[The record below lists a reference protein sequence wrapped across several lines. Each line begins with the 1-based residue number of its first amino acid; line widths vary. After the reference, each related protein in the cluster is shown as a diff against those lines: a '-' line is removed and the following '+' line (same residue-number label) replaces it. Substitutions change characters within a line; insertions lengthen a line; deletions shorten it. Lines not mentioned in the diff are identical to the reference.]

1 MLRDIIRPMTALGM
15 MSGTSIDGVDAALI
29 ITDGIDVYET
39 GASITRSYNE
49 DLREKIRAILCLE
62 FTEHKEQILE
72 VEREVTLFHAEVAK
86 NLLENSCLEAIDL
99 DVIGFHGHTI
109 LHKPHE
115 RKTHQIG
122 DGQLL
127 ADELGIEVVN
137 RFRNVDIACGGQGA
151 PLVPVFHE
159 AMTRKVERPIAV
171 LNIGGVANFT
181 FIGENGELLAFDT
194 GPGNAMIDDWVK
206 KTTDSLMDYDGNCAV
221 RGTINQKILNKMMSH
236 EYFLKSP
243 PKSLDRND
251 FMRYMADLEGMSAED
266 GAATLTAFTA
276 EAVAISVE
284 KYFPKPVKQII
295 VSGGGA
301 KNPTLIRML
310 RQKIPIDIV
319 KATSL
324 NWNGDVFEAQAFA
337 FLAVRSVFGLPISF
351 ASTTGV
357 PHATSGGTRFF
368 PKNVLT
374 ALK

>member
-1 MLRDIIRPMTALGM
+1 MEVIRPMTALGM

-29 ITDGIDVYET
+29 ITDGIDIYET
-39 GASITRSYNE
+39 GLAITRHYE
-49 DLREKIRAILCLE
+49 ETLREKIRAILCLDAN
-62 FTEHKEQILE
+62 EHKDKIAE

-86 NLLENSCLEAIDL
+86 NLLENSCLEPVDI

-109 LHKPHE
+109 FHKPAE
-115 RKTHQIG
+115 KKTHQIG

-127 ADELGIEVVN
+127 ANELGVDVVN
-137 RFRNVDIACGGQGA
+137 RFRNVDVACGGQGA

-159 AMTRKVERPIAV
+159 AMTRNLERPIAV

-181 FIGENGELLAFDT
+181 WIGENGELLAFDT
-194 GPGNAMIDDWVK
+194 GTGNAMIDDWIK
-206 KTTDSLMDYDGNCAV
+206 KTTGSSMDYDGNFAV
-221 RGTINQKILNKMMSH
+221 KGEINQKVLNKMMLN
-236 EYFLKSP
+236 EYFSKAP

-251 FMRYMADLEGMSAED
+251 FMKYMADIESMSPED

-276 EAVAISVE
+276 EAVATAVQ
-284 KYFPKPVKQII
+284 KHFPKPVKQII

-301 KNPTLIRML
+301 RNPTLMRML
-310 RQKIPIDIV
+310 RQRIPVDIV

-324 NWNGDVFEAQAFA
+324 GWNGDAFEAQAFA

-357 PHATSGGTRFF
+357 PHATSGGTKYI
-368 PKNVLT
+368 PQKS
-374 ALK
+374 